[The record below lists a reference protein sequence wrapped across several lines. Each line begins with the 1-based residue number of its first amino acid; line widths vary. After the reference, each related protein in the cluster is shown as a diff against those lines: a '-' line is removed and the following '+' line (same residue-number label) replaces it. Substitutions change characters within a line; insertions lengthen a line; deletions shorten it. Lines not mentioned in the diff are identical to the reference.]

1 MKAALCHLSTRAHPD
16 LPCATEPAVS
26 KTHVPSPV
34 ATPGGWAL
42 VTARRP
48 LLRTSAPALGAE
60 GVAACFARG
69 QGGLRPVPVL
79 LGGAS

>member
-1 MKAALCHLSTRAHPD
+1 M
-16 LPCATEPAVS
+16 S

-34 ATPGGWAL
+34 ATPGGRAL

-60 GVAACFARG
+60 GAAACFARG
-69 QGGLRPVPVL
+69 WV
-79 LGGAS
+79 GGAQARPGASRGCVVAKPISQSLVQCPQPL